1 MQQAVN
7 RFVSLSNKNNSNYLH
22 LLGGCWTW
30 FTITNVAVTLFII
43 LDVYN
48 YIPDHHS
55 AYMNNY
61 LQILL
66 LNYQIQ

>member
-1 MQQAVN
+1 MVYN
-7 RFVSLSNKNNSNYLH
+7 
-22 LLGGCWTW
+22 
-30 FTITNVAVTLFII
+30 TNDAVTLFII

-55 AYMNNY
+55 TCMNNY